1 MTKYKALIGI
11 EMHCEISETNTKVFS
26 PARNGAKTSNTD
38 LPNINIRPLD
48 MAFPGTLPTVNIE
61 AVKKALMASI
71 ILNCKQPEYL
81 YFERKNYY
89 YPDLPKGYQI
99 TQETKPAPIGMFGK
113 IDYECKDETKTAI
126 INNIHLEE
134 DTAIMSHLDN
144 KSLLNYNRAGVPLLE
159 LVTDPCFH
167 TADETVAFLE
177 TIRSIY
183 QYAGISEAD
192 SKKGHIRCD
201 VNVSIMDED
210 LDETNPENW
219 GTKVE
224 VKGVNSFS
232 AIRDT
237 INYEIERQ
245 TELKEN
251 GTYDEM
257 QQQTRRWDEETFST
271 KFMRNK
277 VDVIDYKYFV
287 EPNIPKFKLS
297 ESWIKEIASKIP
309 ALAPERKEKY
319 VNVYGLPN
327 KDAKTIVKDKSLAD
341 FYEEC
346 LSEGTDPKLAS
357 NWLTGNILG
366 YLNKYDLTIND
377 IYLTPK
383 MLKDIIKMIEDGQI
397 SSKQSKDVLIKVIEE
412 EKEPITVVKE
422 SGMTQITDEKE
433 LMTFINEIMEENPEQ
448 IEAYKKQPRL
458 LDYFIGQ
465 MMKKTRGKANP
476 SLASKL
482 LKEELDKR

>member
-1 MTKYKALIGI
+1 MTKYKALIGL

-61 AVKKALMASI
+61 AVKKALTASI

-99 TQETKPAPIGMFGK
+99 TQETKPAPIGMFGE
-113 IDYECKDETKTAI
+113 INYECKDEIKTAI

-134 DTAIMSHLDN
+134 DSAQMTHLDN
-144 KSLLNYNRAGVPLLE
+144 KSLINYNRAGVPLLE
-159 LVTDPCFH
+159 LVTEPCFH
-167 TADETVAFLE
+167 TADEAVAFLE

-192 SKKGHIRCD
+192 SKKGQIRCD
-201 VNVSIMDED
+201 VNVSIMEED
-210 LDETNPENW
+210 VDETNPDNW

-224 VKGVNSFS
+224 TKNVNSFS
-232 AIRDT
+232 AVRDA

-251 GTYDEM
+251 GKYNEM
-257 QQQTRRWDEETFST
+257 QQQTRRWNEETFST
-271 KFMRNK
+271 VFMRNK
-277 VDVIDYKYFV
+277 VDAIDYKYFV
-287 EPNIPKFKLS
+287 EPNIPKLKLS
-297 ESWIKEIASKIP
+297 KSWIEEIASEIP

-319 VNVYGLPN
+319 INEYGLPN
-327 KDAKTIVKDKSLAD
+327 KDAKTIVKDKALAD

-346 LSEGTDPKLAS
+346 LNEGTDPKLAS

-383 MLKDIIKMIEDGQI
+383 MLKDLIKMIEDGKI
-397 SSKQSKDVLIKVIEE
+397 SSKQSKDVLVKVIEE
-412 EKEPITVVKE
+412 EKEPAIVVKE

-433 LMTFINEIMEENPEQ
+433 LMTIVNEIMDENPNQ